1 MTVKKSYVLLL
12 SALLFLFGCQSK
24 SVLDEKAVT
33 DALAAAGLEGKV
45 SEAETAYS
53 SGEGVSYVVRN
64 EDTEGGT
71 FLAGIVAATQNKE
84 LLLNTTFNRKVT
96 SEPICWEDWKSR
108 IVFATVLSGGFADK
122 EEVYRAFAEQALP
135 EDPTAFTL
143 EAQLSGGYC
152 VLSYG
157 IVRNPLQSSAD
168 AKNAVLRVNIYGSYG
183 LYSKLKAAGAEAKQA
198 A

>member
-1 MTVKKSYVLLL
+1 MTSKNS
-12 SALLFLFGCQSK
+12 LFLIILALSLSLLGCQSK
-24 SVLDEKAVT
+24 PALDEKAIT
-33 DALAAAGLEGKV
+33 DALAASGLGGV
-45 SEAETAYS
+45 ISESETS
-53 SGEGVSYVVRN
+53 SGDQKAVQYVVKS
-64 EDTEGGT
+64 EDST
-71 FLAGIVAATQNKE
+71 FLAGISAATQNKE
-84 LLLNTTFNRKVT
+84 PVLYTTFNRKVT

-157 IVRNPLQSSAD
+157 IVRNPLQSSTD
-168 AKNAVLRVNIYGSYG
+168 SKNAVLRVNIYGSYG
-183 LYSKLKAAGAEAKQA
+183 LYADLKAAGVEAKQA
-198 A
+198 S